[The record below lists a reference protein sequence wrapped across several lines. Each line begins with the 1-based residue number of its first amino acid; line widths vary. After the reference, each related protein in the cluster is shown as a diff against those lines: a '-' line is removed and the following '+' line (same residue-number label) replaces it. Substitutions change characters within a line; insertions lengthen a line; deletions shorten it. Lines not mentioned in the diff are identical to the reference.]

1 MRTILL
7 VVLCLLCINATAH
20 NKVVVVPLGSDP
32 TKPLQNVISVS
43 PSNGDF
49 RDPIAALN
57 SIPTQGAGM
66 PSAENRYLI
75 VIGPGQYTLSETMQ
89 MRQYVSIVGAGSK
102 NTHLIFEIETPSSGA
117 AQAVITE
124 ADVSLSDLTIR
135 FSEGVG
141 GTGIVISNQG
151 RRVLLQRL
159 NIFSSGYDTGI
170 ALNSMGGELTLSE
183 TTINLSALDSVI
195 GIDFTNF
202 TEAEISDTQVTVFT
216 SDGSARAFSIS
227 NSSPTI
233 RNSTFRMN
241 TEFGTSEGLQVS
253 GNSRPIISNSRIGSI
268 TMKGNSIGVNLIG
281 SAAAPI
287 ITSSTLIGDSA
298 GLNLNSNASNAQ
310 ILYSRIL
317 GGVSGDPIGS
327 TQCRD
332 NYDEILKSVS
342 C

>member
-1 MRTILL
+1 MRTLLL

-32 TKPLQNVISVS
+32 IKPLQNVISVS

-57 SIPTQGAGM
+57 SIPTEGAGM

-89 MRQYVSIVGAGSK
+89 MRQYVSIVGAGSN
-102 NTHLIFEIETPSSGA
+102 NTRLIFEIENPNAGA
-117 AQAVITE
+117 VQAVVTNF
-124 ADVSLSDLTIR
+124 DVSLSDLAIGL
-135 FSEGVG
+135 SGSVG
-141 GTGIVISNQG
+141 GTGTVIRHQA

-159 NIFSSGYDTGI
+159 TLFANFYDSSI
-170 ALNSMGGELTLSE
+170 ALDSAGGGFKLSE
-183 TTINLSALDSVI
+183 TAINLS
-195 GIDFTNF
+195 GIDMAVGINLTNS
-202 TEAEISDTQVTVFT
+202 TDAEIFDADVSVFST
-216 SDGSARAFSIS
+216 GGSVRAISIS

-233 RNSTFRMN
+233 RDSTLSIN
-241 TEFGTSEGLQVS
+241 TEFGSSEGVRIS
-253 GNSRPIISNSRIGSI
+253 GNSRPIISNSSLGSI
-268 TMKGNSIGVNLIG
+268 TINGNSIGVNVIGRGAVPLI
-281 SAAAPI
+281 
-287 ITSSTLIGDSA
+287 TYSTLIGDSA
-298 GLNLNSNASNAQ
+298 GLNLNSNATSAQ

-317 GGVSGDPIGS
+317 GGVNGDPTG

-332 NYDEILKSVS
+332 NYDAILKSVS